1 MELKADHIYWVGPRH
16 SDICFTEDT
25 FYGSITIF
33 GDGESFGPG
42 KDKNYSYCKKASLRR
57 NHNVND
63 EAENDFFFHTI
74 EGIINVDP
82 KARFLFYNP
91 NAVYYTFSKEGVR
104 LDALNTNGQFL
115 CLNGEEMLKNTN
127 NKRFFLK
134 VLEDNN
140 IPHLFHKNVNA
151 EDGDYNSLLRRFGR
165 DRSENLR
172 FIFQAP
178 VSSGGEGTF
187 IVSES
192 SNEKVIRELEKD
204 ETFFVS
210 VYEAK
215 NVPLN
220 IHAIV
225 FRDKIVL
232 TPGSIQIIREGA
244 NNRGENRLL
253 YRGADFIA
261 YQKLPKEAR
270 LQFETAVLDACKIY
284 QEMGYRG
291 VCGIDGIL
299 CGDKVY
305 LLEMNN
311 RFQAST
317 SLINRALAKNGLPSV
332 QKINLAA
339 FNDEW
344 DPAFSSVHGISVNFS
359 NFSFTSTDEVTAQH
373 AKWIS
378 EKCTCFAD
386 ASKYHIIALEDDGFK
401 WEQKRQELAYLF
413 RIVFDKSIT
422 SVGPDGEMFINEN
435 IVEPNKKEWYDHLDL
450 RINKDALSGKD
461 PSAARDFYLRLK
473 IALLVQGVTFSKD
486 AAEELKKRGDYREAT
501 NNAIDLRIDVAG
513 FSADN
518 KSRYLIINAPTDVT
532 FVQLSP
538 FTIRL
543 GKEVFTDNPDYILYY
558 YEQKLF
564 SVGIYY
570 KDPVPWVNDA
580 NGNPIPRLT
589 TGANGVKQVRYDEIA
604 FLSTDRLRVHVTNR
618 CIYKKEE
625 NGKYLGCQFCNIK
638 ASEDVMDEANIEE
651 VVAEYCDRAAEIG
664 LTHFLVGGQTA
675 ANDDQN
681 LIKAIRIIR
690 SHARYADIYAMITP
704 RSFASLKEMYYAGLN
719 QLSCN
724 VEVFDDEIAKKYMP
738 GKRSGDHGPDV
749 KAPGYSRND
758 YLQCLRAAT
767 ALFGKRGNV
776 RTMVIVGLEPYD
788 SLREGIEQFS
798 SYGIQP
804 ILSIFRPLPVTPLE
818 HLQAPPMTYL
828 VKVYNELQ
836 SICKQNDL
844 LLGPNCVNCQNNT
857 LSLPAWLE
865 KNNK

>member
-1 MELKADHIYWVGPRH
+1 MESNEKHVYWVGPRH
-16 SDICFTEDT
+16 SDICFTGNS
-25 FYGSITIF
+25 FFGSITIF
-33 GDGESFGPG
+33 GNGESLGPG
-42 KDKNYSYCKKASLRR
+42 KGKNQSYCGYADIRR

-63 EAENDFFFHTI
+63 EAENDFFFRTI
-74 EGIINVDP
+74 KDIIESDP
-82 KARFLFYNP
+82 DARFLFYNP

-115 CLNGEEMLKNTN
+115 CLNGEEMLKKTN

-134 VLEDNN
+134 ILEEND
-140 IPHLFHKNVNA
+140 IPHLCHKDVTG

-192 SNEKVIRELEKD
+192 SNEKVIRELERD

-220 IHAIV
+220 IHAII
-225 FRDKIVL
+225 FRDNILL
-232 TPGSIQIIREGA
+232 TPGSVQIIREGA

-261 YQKLPKEAR
+261 YQKLPEEAKAR
-270 LQFETAVLDACKIY
+270 FENAVMDACKIY
-284 QEMGYRG
+284 QKMGYRG

-317 SLINRALAKNGLPSV
+317 SLINRSLQAKGLPSI
-332 QKINLAA
+332 QQLNLAA

-344 DPAFSSVHGISVNFS
+344 DPSYLSTHDVSVNYS
-359 NFSFTSTDEVTAQH
+359 NFSFTSTDEITELH
-373 AKWIS
+373 AKWIH
-378 EKCTCFAD
+378 EKSAQLEN
-386 ASKYHIIALEDDGFK
+386 ASKHHVIALEDDGVT

-435 IVEPNKKEWYDHLDL
+435 IVEPNKKEWYDPLDL
-450 RINKDALSGKD
+450 SINKSALSGED
-461 PSAARDFYLRLK
+461 FTATRDFYLRLK

-486 AAEELKKRGDYREAT
+486 AVRELEKRGDYRQAT
-501 NNAIDLRIDVAG
+501 NNAIDLRINVLGPSSDHI
-513 FSADN
+513 
-518 KSRYLIINAPTDVT
+518 KQRYLIINAPTDVT

-538 FTIRL
+538 FTIRSEIVATGEPL
-543 GKEVFTDNPDYILYY
+543 FVLYY
-558 YEQKLF
+558 YGRKMF
-564 SVGIYY
+564 PVGIYY
-570 KDPVPWVNDA
+570 KDPIPWVQDA
-580 NGNPIPRLT
+580 DGNPVPRKT
-589 TGANGVKQVRYDEIA
+589 SGANGAKVVDYEEVA
-604 FLSTDRLRVHVTNR
+604 FLSTDRLRVHVTNN
-618 CIYKKEE
+618 CIFKHDNK
-625 NGKYLGCQFCNIK
+625 GCRFCNIIP
-638 ASEDVMDEANIEE
+638 SEKVIDAANIEE
-651 VVAEYCDRAAEIG
+651 VVAEYCNHAAEIG

-681 LIKAIRIIR
+681 LIEAIQIIR
-690 SHARYADIYAMITP
+690 KHARYADIYAMITP
-704 RSFASLKEMYYAGLN
+704 HPFETLKKMYSAGLN

-724 VEVFDDEIAKKYMP
+724 IEVFDDEIAKKYMP
-738 GKRSGDHGPDV
+738 GKRSGDHDASDPSSGF
-749 KAPGYSRND
+749 SRKD

-767 ALFGKRGNV
+767 ALLGRRGNV
-776 RTMVIVGLEPYD
+776 RTMVIVGLEPYK
-788 SLREGIEQFS
+788 SLKKGIEDFTS
-798 SYGIQP
+798 FGIQP
-804 ILSIFRPLPVTPLE
+804 ILSIFRPLPKTPME
-818 HLQAPPMTYL
+818 HLQAPPMAYL
-828 VKVYNELQ
+828 VKVYNDLQ
-836 SICKQNDL
+836 SVCKQNGL
-844 LLGPNCVNCQNNT
+844 LLGPDCVNCQNNT
-857 LSLPAWLE
+857 LALPAWLE
-865 KNNK
+865 TP